1 MSDSSVTRRTV
12 LKGLGAGV
20 LAAGVTPFPGLA
32 GEMPEMTTKSIP
44 SSGEEIPVIGMGTWQ
59 TFNVGMDEKLRD
71 DRTEVLEAFFSH
83 GGGMIDSSPMYGS
96 SQDVIGYGLEKL
108 DMPDGLF
115 SADKVWTRDGD
126 TTRQKVDTTADKWN
140 IETFDL
146 MQVHNLVAW
155 EEHLETLKEMREAG
169 EVRYIGITTS
179 HGRRHGEFAEVMRNH
194 DLDFVQLTYN
204 MDNRRVEERL
214 LPLAKE
220 QGIAV
225 ICNRPYGG
233 GSVVDRVQQND
244 YPLPDWAGKWGIS
257 NWPQF
262 LLKFI
267 VSHPAVTCA
276 IPATTQVEHMHEN
289 MGAGR
294 GELPDAEARERMVE
308 YFESL

>member
-1 MSDSSVTRRTV
+1 MSDRAITRRTL

-20 LAAGVTPFPGLA
+20 LAAGVAPAPGLA
-32 GEMPEMTTKSIP
+32 GEMPEMTTKPVP
-44 SSGEEIPVIGMGTWQ
+44 SSGDEIPVIGMGTWQ
-59 TFNVGMDEKLRD
+59 TFNVGSDEKLRD
-71 DRTEVLEAFFSH
+71 ERTEVLEAFFSH

-108 DMPDGLF
+108 DMPEGLF
-115 SADKVWTRDGD
+115 SADKVWTRDGGA
-126 TTRQKVDTTADKWN
+126 TREKVGETAEKWN

-155 EEHLETLKEMREAG
+155 NDHLETLEAMKEAG

-194 DLDFVQLTYN
+194 DLDFVQVTYN
-204 MDNRRVEERL
+204 IDNRRVENRL

-220 QGIAV
+220 RGIAV

-233 GSVVDRVQQND
+233 GRVVDRVQQND
-244 YPLPDWAGKWGIS
+244 EPLPDWAGEWDIS

-294 GELPDAEARERMVE
+294 GELPDAETRERMVE
-308 YFESL
+308 YFEAL